1 MSCQSFSRNIGPALI
16 AWFLLLSLTSLYL
29 FFVCW
34 DFSRQTSYALI
45 AVHSLLIFYVVS
57 TFGRATFMDPGY
69 LPIGVP
75 GEKMTTI
82 EKGAARTVMYKSVEI
97 NGIATRLKWCVT
109 CEIYRPPRCSHCSIC
124 KHCIDT
130 FDHHCPWLNN
140 CIGRRNYRYFFA
152 FLLSLTL
159 HMVTTFGVSVSFV
172 LMRADRLSTYPVII
186 AIIVVVLVG
195 LLLLP
200 VLGLTGFHIFLV
212 SKGRTT
218 NEQVT
223 SKYDLDMNPYNRG
236 CCINWLHV
244 FCKAEGAILIR
255 PTTNSEPNLSRYL
268 KSPKE
273 RANAYVLKSPPPGID
288 PYTSNQHAFKSG
300 EYFDGH
306 SQSATDATTRSE
318 DVDHLNQF
326 QKERGCSN
334 DVALSLSGI
343 GTSPPVSVSLPSP
356 LPPATTSVDTCRQNS
371 CVLESRTAN
380 ISTPHGFTTPETL
393 PRAMLAKPSTAELPR
408 SVAHTSESPV
418 SLSNVDFSRVANGL
432 YVQSD
437 MGTTG
442 YLSMAGDQSTP
453 LLMSS
458 DTPQAVDSLSGGRK
472 FRRPSNLLY
481 TTYEQQWSSPK
492 LYTSETHPPPVIYA
506 PHPPLRGSGVGRDSS
521 RDLPRLQT
529 ANSNLPLGGKAISAH
544 PSSSLCNLRE
554 KPYAPV
560 TFSYL
565 PTGVQSTGDRHLS
578 PSFFVADAGTTRS
591 KFQQSSPKSRS
602 RSAGIVTVSSGT
614 LSKQAF
620 GGLQMPPSSSISAPK
635 YMIKGADNSVHLTD
649 ANRSGNRALISQSQ
663 KAPDSSKLTQRSNL
677 QQQQRGLFY
686 QYSSGNV
693 DYSAAGGQLSS
704 TQGIPS
710 WPPAIPPHGAP
721 NIGHQTSHLQGD
733 RSTGHSSNR
742 LLVSERVRMLED
754 TGIANFSAAA
764 NSSVMHYPQDF
775 HGSLGDPPGNSFIN
789 RHGSN
794 CPPPPLPPHHR
805 PSKSHFRARGSTEGS
820 HVMVPNPNPDWTPDQ
835 DGTSPDGTFEISV

>member
-29 FFVCW
+29 FFICW

-69 LPIGVP
+69 LPIGTQCVP

-124 KHCIDT
+124 KHCIDVGILYCLNSLLT
-130 FDHHCPWLNN
+130 LDVRSPLSLVEQLYWEKKLSVLLCLSPFFDSAYGDDVRGICFVRPYASRQIVYVSGHHC
-140 CIGRRNYRYFFA
+140 
-152 FLLSLTL
+152 
-159 HMVTTFGVSVSFV
+159 
-172 LMRADRLSTYPVII
+172 
-186 AIIVVVLVG
+186 
-195 LLLLP
+195 
-200 VLGLTGFHIFLV
+200 
-212 SKGRTT
+212 
-218 NEQVT
+218 VT

-255 PTTNSEPNLSRYL
+255 PTTNLEPNFSRYL

-273 RANAYVLKSPPPGID
+273 RANAYVLKSPPPGTD

-318 DVDHLNQF
+318 DVDHLNQL
-326 QKERGCSN
+326 QKERDCSN
-334 DVALSLSGI
+334 DTALSLSGI
-343 GTSPPVSVSLPSP
+343 GASPPVSASLPSP
-356 LPPATTSVDTCRQNS
+356 LPPATTSVEPSRQNS
-371 CVLESRTAN
+371 AVLESRTAK
-380 ISTPHGFTTPETL
+380 ISAPHGFTTPETL
-393 PRAMLAKPSTAELPR
+393 SRAVLAKPSASELPR

-418 SLSNVDFSRVANGL
+418 PLSNVDFSRVANGL

-437 MGTTG
+437 TGTTG

-458 DTPQAVDSLSGGRK
+458 NTPEAVDNLSGGRK

-481 TTYEQQWSSPK
+481 TTYEQQWASPK

-506 PHPPLRGSGVGRDSS
+506 PHPPIHGSGVGRDSS

-529 ANSNLPLGGKAISAH
+529 VNSNLPLGGKAISAH

-578 PSFFVADAGTTRS
+578 PSFVVADLGTTRS

-602 RSAGIVTVSSGT
+602 RSAPTRRNFSNPRRNRDPDRQEQSPFRLGLLQTFS
-614 LSKQAF
+614 
-620 GGLQMPPSSSISAPK
+620 GLQMAPSSNIAAPK
-635 YMIKGADNSVHLTD
+635 YAIKGTDNGVHVADAH
-649 ANRSGNRALISQSQ
+649 RSGNRTLISQGQ

-693 DYSAAGGQLSS
+693 DYSASGGQLSS
-704 TQGIPS
+704 MQGIPS

-721 NIGHQTSHLQGD
+721 NIGHHTSHLEKD
-733 RSTGHSSNR
+733 RSTGHNSNR

-754 TGIANFSAAA
+754 TDIANFSATA
-764 NSSVMHYPQDF
+764 NSSLMHYPQDF
-775 HGSLGDPPGNSFIN
+775 HGSLGDPPGNSFTN

-805 PSKSHFRARGSTEGS
+805 ASKSVVVRKCACY
-820 HVMVPNPNPDWTPDQ
+820 
-835 DGTSPDGTFEISV
+835 GTQSKPRLDP

>member
-1 MSCQSFSRNIGPALI
+1 MVWMNNVKIEF
-16 AWFLLLSLTSLYL
+16 T
-29 FFVCW
+29 
-34 DFSRQTSYALI
+34 
-45 AVHSLLIFYVVS
+45 
-57 TFGRATFMDPGY
+57 AT
-69 LPIGVP
+69 GV
-75 GEKMTTI
+75 
-82 EKGAARTVMYKSVEI
+82 
-97 NGIATRLKWCVT
+97 
-109 CEIYRPPRCSHCSIC
+109 
-124 KHCIDT
+124 
-130 FDHHCPWLNN
+130 
-140 CIGRRNYRYFFA
+140 
-152 FLLSLTL
+152 
-159 HMVTTFGVSVSFV
+159 
-172 LMRADRLSTYPVII
+172 
-186 AIIVVVLVG
+186 
-195 LLLLP
+195 
-200 VLGLTGFHIFLV
+200 
-212 SKGRTT
+212 
-218 NEQVT
+218 VT

-255 PTTNSEPNLSRYL
+255 PTTNLEPNFSRYL

-273 RANAYVLKSPPPGID
+273 RANAYVLKSPPPGTD

-318 DVDHLNQF
+318 DVDHLNQL
-326 QKERGCSN
+326 QKERDCSN
-334 DVALSLSGI
+334 DTALSLSGI
-343 GTSPPVSVSLPSP
+343 GASPPVSASLPSP
-356 LPPATTSVDTCRQNS
+356 LPPATTSVEPSRQNS
-371 CVLESRTAN
+371 AVLESRTAK
-380 ISTPHGFTTPETL
+380 ISAPHGFTTPETL
-393 PRAMLAKPSTAELPR
+393 SRAVLAKPSASELPR

-418 SLSNVDFSRVANGL
+418 PLSNVDFSRVANGL

-437 MGTTG
+437 TGTTG

-458 DTPQAVDSLSGGRK
+458 NTPEAVDNLSGGRK

-481 TTYEQQWSSPK
+481 TTYEQQWASPK

-506 PHPPLRGSGVGRDSS
+506 PHPPIHGSGVGRDSS

-529 ANSNLPLGGKAISAH
+529 VNSNLPLGGKAISAH

-578 PSFFVADAGTTRS
+578 PSFVVADAGTTRS

-602 RSAGIVTVSSGT
+602 RSAGTVAVPSGT
-614 LSKQAF
+614 LGKQTF
-620 GGLQMPPSSSISAPK
+620 SGLQMAPSSNIAAPK
-635 YMIKGADNSVHLTD
+635 YAIKGTDNGVHVADAH
-649 ANRSGNRALISQSQ
+649 RSGNRTLISQGQ

-693 DYSAAGGQLSS
+693 DYSASGGQLSS
-704 TQGIPS
+704 MQGIPS

-721 NIGHQTSHLQGD
+721 NIGHHTSHLEKD
-733 RSTGHSSNR
+733 RSTGHNSNR

-754 TGIANFSAAA
+754 TDIANFSATA
-764 NSSVMHYPQDF
+764 NSSLMHYPQDF
-775 HGSLGDPPGNSFIN
+775 HGSLGDPPGNSFTN

-805 PSKSHFRARGSTEGS
+805 SSKSHFRPRGSTESS